1 MALGRA
7 ATAKKNFDA
16 LRSELDT
23 LREDFGSFVSTLKDN
38 GSGRAELDGIRERI
52 ATLSND
58 LQTSGQQ
65 QLRKLEDQ
73 VGERPYTS
81 SCPRIRDRA
90 HHRAGVRS
98 ALMRPVGRPSDCIA
112 EVTVRQ
118 GLARELSNGR
128 YGQPRS
134 RPPRMALIL
143 ARITS
148 CRSIADCDSLP
159 GRRPVEAQDC
169 CTIRLS
175 IVVRLAVVRSS
186 RCSAAA
192 SKVSN
197 CSSSQ
202 SAAAN

>member
-90 HHRAGVRS
+90 HHRSGVRS
-98 ALMRPVGRPSDCIA
+98 ALMRPVGRPSDCRLSAGYLRDDRPRAWSAILSLL
-112 EVTVRQ
+112 
-118 GLARELSNGR
+118 GLA
-128 YGQPRS
+128 
-134 RPPRMALIL
+134 
-143 ARITS
+143 
-148 CRSIADCDSLP
+148 
-159 GRRPVEAQDC
+159 
-169 CTIRLS
+169 
-175 IVVRLAVVRSS
+175 
-186 RCSAAA
+186 
-192 SKVSN
+192 
-197 CSSSQ
+197 
-202 SAAAN
+202 